1 MLWSALLSGASAGLA
16 AVIAGLIV
24 RDRKRKQVLFGCV
37 AVVLFFILNGLSRSY
52 ILPEIRAMEV
62 GSEIQEALSQDRAI
76 SILVARHPEIKEQ
89 FEGTVVGLVRDGA
102 SAEEIRSIAYN
113 LGHQLAAPYFQ
124 RYVWNASDT
133 ALIHFVNCLVE
144 VLDRLEARQ
153 DDVCFRWLF
162 GGHDADSPLPTDV
175 IGEPALSHLSE
186 AMADVLETSLDSTR
200 EIASL
205 FGAELRFRAFLSAL
219 AVENGADF
227 RKALASL
234 EQPYATGVDKQAA
247 CWVTA
252 TLYRE
257 ALLLPERDRLL
268 VLRYLFAP

>member
-24 RDRKRKQVLFGCV
+24 RDRKRKQVLYGCV

-52 ILPEIRAMEV
+52 ILPEIRALEV
-62 GSEIQEALSQDRAI
+62 GRDIREGLAEDRTI
-76 SILVARHPEIKEQ
+76 SILAARHPEIGEQ
-89 FEGTVVGLVRDGA
+89 FEASIVELVREGA
-102 SAEEIRSIAYN
+102 SAEEISSKAFNI
-113 LGHQLAAPYFQ
+113 GHQLAAPYFQ
-124 RYVWNASDT
+124 QYIWNASDT
-133 ALIHFVNCLVE
+133 ALTRFVTRLVE

-153 DDVCFRWLF
+153 DDVCFYWLF
-162 GGHDADSPLPTDV
+162 GGHDPDSPLPTDV
-175 IGEPALSHLSE
+175 IGGPALAHLSE

-200 EIASL
+200 QTANL
-205 FGAELRFRAFLSAL
+205 DGAEPRFRAFLSTL

-234 EQPYATGVDKQAA
+234 EQPHATGVDKQAA

-252 TLYRE
+252 TMYRE
-257 ALLLPERDRLL
+257 ALLLPRKDCVLL
-268 VLRYLFAP
+268 LRYMFAP